1 MLPITAVVCT
11 LNSFSSIEKCLLG
24 LKLSGVAEIIVVD
37 GGSTDGTREFLLEQD
52 IVLLFDGGLGLGA
65 ARNMG
70 IQKASEKFILNCGSD
85 NIVTRELLV
94 KMLEAFS
101 LDDLTECVGC
111 RTKVEVKNLT
121 QKMLNIQWSGRIT
134 PGVKEVIG
142 TPNIFRTKV
151 LQQYLYSKHRSWSD
165 DEELC
170 TRIKATK
177 ECTFRIIDAYCIEVG
192 QDSFARLKYRYLG
205 YGRSDYEVWS
215 AYAKNW
221 STVRKLKSIRH
232 PYESEFSNII
242 RNVPAISK
250 IIVLPLLVFSTT
262 FRYQG
267 WIKVAARNFFRP

>member
-1 MLPITAVVCT
+1 MLPITAVICT

-52 IVLLFDGGLGLGA
+52 IVLLFDEGLGLGA

-70 IQKASEKFILNCGSD
+70 ILKASEKFILNCGSD
-85 NIVTRELLV
+85 NIVTRETLV
-94 KMLEAFS
+94 KMLDAFS

-111 RTKVEVKNLT
+111 RTKVEVNNLT
-121 QKMLNIQWSGRIT
+121 QRMLNIQWSGRIT
-134 PGVKEVIG
+134 PGIKEVIG

-151 LQQYLYSKHRSWSD
+151 LQQYLYSKDRSWSD

-170 TRIKATK
+170 TRIKATQ

-205 YGRSDYEVWS
+205 YGRSDYEVWN

-221 STVRKLKSIRH
+221 SIARKLKSIRH
-232 PYESEFSNII
+232 PFRSEFSNVI
-242 RNVPAISK
+242 RNVPAISRTV
-250 IIVLPLLVFSTT
+250 VLPLLIFSTI
-262 FRYQG
+262 FRYLG
-267 WIKVAARNFFRP
+267 WIKAEVKNLLQR